1 MEARNHWCVHRPGI
15 NLSEAFD
22 DTIDERGLGNGNGA
36 VGSVS
41 DDCNPQCI
49 LRWSKIRDFPVMLKL
64 FFEQGVFS
72 LGRCCGE
79 DIVNMDGKD
88 DGPSLCY
95 LPVYTVFPVETLEAK
110 VSDGSMEC
118 LIPNSAGLFHTIDAS
133 HQLHDP
139 GFFAGFLEAMRL
151 FHVCCLFLRQDA
163 VQEGS
168 FDIDLLEVPIESRGE
183 V

>member
-36 VGSVS
+36 VGGVS

-49 LRWSKIRDFPVMLKL
+49 LRWSKIRDFPVTLKL

-88 DGPSLCY
+88 DGPNSVSRTLRKHA
-95 LPVYTVFPVETLEAK
+95 PETSTPSPA
-110 VSDGSMEC
+110 
-118 LIPNSAGLFHTIDAS
+118 LIVVH
-133 HQLHDP
+133 
-139 GFFAGFLEAMRL
+139 
-151 FHVCCLFLRQDA
+151 
-163 VQEGS
+163 
-168 FDIDLLEVPIESRGE
+168 
-183 V
+183 